1 MKRSAATPS
10 ARGDVVDAKLVDW
23 ATHQKVGPASA
34 KLVLIHLAGLVDADF
49 DCAVSVRR
57 LADQTALGISTVRRS
72 LQLLER
78 AGLITRREQVGDAGS
93 QLVNRYRV
101 NRSESRS
108 ASKPTERNIVIADA
122 LPLELELGLTP
133 LKTTGAPLNRRRSSA
148 RSRRGALSF

>member
-1 MKRSAATPS
+1 MKRSAATLS
-10 ARGDVVDAKLVDW
+10 ARGDRVDANPVDW

-34 KLVLIHLAGLVDADF
+34 KLVLIHLAGMVDANF

-57 LADQTALGISTVRRS
+57 LADQTALGISTIRRS

-78 AGLITRREQVGDAGS
+78 AGLITRREQVGDDGS

-101 NRSESRS
+101 NRPESRS
-108 ASKPTERNIVIADA
+108 PSTPAERNTVIADA

-133 LKTTGAPLNRRRSSA
+133 LKAAGVPLNMRRSSA
-148 RSRRGALSF
+148 KSRRGAF